1 MLTIYDLNNR
11 DSAGSARMMREVTGY
26 EGFLSSARFIDDEN
40 IITGSGK
47 CPDEPSINVIILFSV
62 SPYSF
67 SPKFQNLEILLW
79 IKFCPID
86 IDTENVAFQ
95 SKMFITSFTTL
106 CYCVSVM
113 ITSFMDS
120 SR

>member
-47 CPDEPSINVIILFSV
+47 CPDELSMNVIILS
-62 SPYSF
+62 
-67 SPKFQNLEILLW
+67 LEILSSLLSGDM
-79 IKFCPID
+79 KVMHLK
-86 IDTENVAFQ
+86 TETGQKLLDLEGHNGDVAAL
-95 SKMFITSFTTL
+95 SLNPTETNTFITGQ
-106 CYCVSVM
+106 
-113 ITSFMDS
+113 
-120 SR
+120 